1 MGATD
6 VIKRF
11 IGGVYSMAA
20 DRIYEPLVVRGSF
33 RLLGGTLNDLV
44 AEQGRRA
51 VEVAGDGPILDMPVG
66 TGYFT
71 MAVARRHRG
80 LVVGVDLAE
89 GMVRHAQR
97 VAREDGASNLAVV
110 RADAHR
116 LPFKDGAFPAV
127 LCSNGLQVIPG
138 LEPTLSELARVL
150 SPTGTLFASVVGI
163 PISGALPSSVGER
176 LPAILRSERD
186 LLRAMAQV
194 GLARASARRTRMAI
208 VVEAQRLQEADPHA
222 AVE

>member
-1 MGATD
+1 
-6 VIKRF
+6 
-11 IGGVYSMAA
+11 
-20 DRIYEPLVVRGSF
+20 VRGSF
-33 RLLGGTLNDLV
+33 RLLGGKLNDLV
-44 AEQGRRA
+44 VEQGRRA
-51 VEVAGDGPILDMPVG
+51 IDEAGGGPILDMPVG

-71 MAVARRHRG
+71 IEVARQHQG
-80 LVVGVDLAE
+80 LVVGVDIAE
-89 GMVRHAQR
+89 GMVRHAHR
-97 VAREDGASNLAVV
+97 AAREKGLANLTVV

-163 PISGALPSSVGER
+163 PMSGALPTSVGEK

-186 LLRAMAQV
+186 LLRALAQV
-194 GLARASARRTRMAI
+194 GLERASARRSRMATLI
-208 VVEAQRLQEADPHA
+208 EAHRLQEADPDA